1 MGMLAFLLI
10 ALLLYRPAMLI
21 GNYGNATSL
30 FPRWE
35 LALLAGASCRGA
47 VRH

>member
-30 FPRWE
+30 SRAGNSRSSQE
-35 LALLAGASCRGA
+35 L
-47 VRH
+47 